1 MRCPI
6 ETQETAELLLAYS
19 ARKLDPE
26 SAAGLERHM
35 RVCPSCRAFAEG
47 QRLVWEAL
55 DAWDAVPVSPDF
67 DRRLYARIDR
77 EVSWWERTM
86 RPFRPVL
93 MRSGLPVA
101 AAACL
106 LVMAG
111 MVLER
116 PGAVPSIPSGSPSQV
131 EAVQADQV
139 ENALE
144 DIELLREFNLAVGA
158 DASRTSM

>member
-19 ARKLDPE
+19 ARKLDADT
-26 SAAGLERHM
+26 AAGLEQHLRL
-35 RVCPSCRAFAEG
+35 CPACREFAEG

-55 DAWDAVPVSPDF
+55 DAWESVPVSPDF

-77 EVSWWERTM
+77 EVSWWQRVA
-86 RPFRPVL
+86 RPFRPML
-93 MRSGLPVA
+93 LRSGLPVA

-106 LVMAG
+106 LVMVGIA
-111 MVLER
+111 LER
-116 PGAVPSIPSGSPSQV
+116 PGSMPDIPVPQPPGV
-131 EAVQADQV
+131 EAVQPDQV

-144 DIELLREFNLAVGA
+144 DIELLREFHRKVGA
-158 DASRTSM
+158 DMSRARM